1 MALAKTDSG
10 RVKRNTPVLLEN
22 PITDAEINDLETYI
36 YSADRIASVGDLS
49 PLKVGMADF
58 SAATKLQDIIVG
70 SETEGYNNPNLYSLT
85 VGNNELLTLVN
96 VTNCTSEKFTS
107 LDVSNCHGLEV
118 VKAKGTKLTGITF
131 PNGGHLTTLEL
142 PATIT
147 NLTIQNQKNISSLT
161 LESQAN
167 LATLRLEGTP
177 NLPIETLVNNSPVL
191 NRVRLIDVEWTA
203 TNESTLET
211 TINKLIAAKGLD
223 ADGLNLDKAVVTGRV
238 HIKEISQTFL
248 EKINDNFPE
257 LVVVVNGVARYFIRY
272 VNWNNS
278 LLYRYDTIEGTAAI
292 DPVEKG
298 YIDPP
303 VREDTV
309 VDDMVVAQYTYKGWS
324 DLPTYINK
332 PYSIIAKYTGEYMA
346 IFYNDKEEMIY

>member
-1 MALAKTDSG
+1 MIQKTMILHRMKLKKIVLFSIAAIALYGPIFIAFFKSDVRDMYRSLRSGTVFNYDTINNKMIAHQSVWPEAIWNEDEYNKYIDTYVSTGKDYLFMLQGDKKAQRDWWLYNAFKYRDSKYYTGDAATNVITLRCYSSGGITVTPYQHLHPRIQYGSAMALAKTDSG

-131 PNGGHLTTLEL
+131 PNGGHLTTLEVAGHNYKL
-142 PATIT
+142 NYSKSKKYQLFNIRKSSQFSNFAAREPQ
-147 NLTIQNQKNISSLT
+147 NL
-161 LESQAN
+161 
-167 LATLRLEGTP
+167 
-177 NLPIETLVNNSPVL
+177 
-191 NRVRLIDVEWTA
+191 
-203 TNESTLET
+203 
-211 TINKLIAAKGLD
+211 
-223 ADGLNLDKAVVTGRV
+223 
-238 HIKEISQTFL
+238 
-248 EKINDNFPE
+248 
-257 LVVVVNGVARYFIRY
+257 
-272 VNWNNS
+272 
-278 LLYRYDTIEGTAAI
+278 
-292 DPVEKG
+292 
-298 YIDPP
+298 
-303 VREDTV
+303 
-309 VDDMVVAQYTYKGWS
+309 
-324 DLPTYINK
+324 
-332 PYSIIAKYTGEYMA
+332 
-346 IFYNDKEEMIY
+346 